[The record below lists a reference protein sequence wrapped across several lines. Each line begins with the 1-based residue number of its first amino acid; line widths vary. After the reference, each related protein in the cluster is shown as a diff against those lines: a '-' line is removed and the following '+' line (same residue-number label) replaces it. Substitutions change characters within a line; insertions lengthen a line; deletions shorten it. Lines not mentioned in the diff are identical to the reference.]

1 MHELSLTLSI
11 LDIIDEQ
18 AVKHGFKRVNALKL
32 SLGRLS
38 CVEPKAIEF
47 AFSVQSKGTAA
58 EGAQLEFEIHPIVIY
73 CFSCQKEIKLQS
85 YEAICTECGGLDVI
99 LKSGTEELKLLELD
113 VD

>member
-1 MHELSLTLSI
+1 MHELSLTLSM
-11 LDIIDEQ
+11 LDIIEEQ
-18 AVKHGFKRVNALKL
+18 AKKHGFKRVNALKL

-58 EGAQLEFEIHPIVIY
+58 EGAHLEFEIHPIVIY
-73 CFSCQKEIKLQS
+73 CFSCQKEINLNT
-85 YEAICTECGGLDVI
+85 YEALCPECGGLEVTLI
-99 LKSGTEELKLLELD
+99 SGTEELKLLELD